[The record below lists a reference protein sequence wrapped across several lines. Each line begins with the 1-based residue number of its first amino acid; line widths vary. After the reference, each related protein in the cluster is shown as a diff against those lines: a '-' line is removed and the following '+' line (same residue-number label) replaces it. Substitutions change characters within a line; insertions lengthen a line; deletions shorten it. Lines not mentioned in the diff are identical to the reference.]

1 MFASIGVRIDWRE
14 RDSCPVGVG
23 AIQVRLSYDSTSMRH
38 DRAERGTKRN
48 QDMTTFTID
57 NQHSLTVLDPPQ
69 MHAPLTLIETLPPLA
84 CLHCA
89 STQAYVRRERA
100 IADALLGYASNC
112 VCCDPET
119 GNACP
124 RCGSTN
130 LEYGTYDFGS
140 DSETGYADAGGH
152 YRCLDCGSYRRP
164 GRHRRRPGDTGS
176 AGAQAHD
183 VCDFCG
189 AVCRKW
195 RDVRQ

>member
-1 MFASIGVRIDWRE
+1 MFLPLTGRPSRGE

-89 STQAYVRRERA
+89 STQAYRA
-100 IADALLGYASNC
+100 A
-112 VCCDPET
+112 
-119 GNACP
+119 
-124 RCGSTN
+124 
-130 LEYGTYDFGS
+130 GT
-140 DSETGYADAGGH
+140 
-152 YRCLDCGSYRRP
+152 RN
-164 GRHRRRPGDTGS
+164 RRRPIGLRQQLRMLRPGDR
-176 AGAQAHD
+176 Q
-183 VCDFCG
+183 
-189 AVCRKW
+189 RLPP
-195 RDVRQ
+195 VRQHESGVWNLRLRLRFGNRLRGRGRALPLPGLRLLPATWTTPPPPW